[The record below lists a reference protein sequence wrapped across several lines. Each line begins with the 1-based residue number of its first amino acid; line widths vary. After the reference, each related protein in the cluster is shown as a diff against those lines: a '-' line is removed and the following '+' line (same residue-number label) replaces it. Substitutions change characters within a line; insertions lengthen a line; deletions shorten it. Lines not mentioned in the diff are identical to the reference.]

1 MIGQPV
7 IVQDLCTGTDI
18 GCPSSL
24 WQSTETSP
32 QQKPFVIHAE
42 DVKDEEDSS
51 IDGDGIIDAM
61 LKVLEEITDGK

>member
-1 MIGQPV
+1 M
-7 IVQDLCTGTDI
+7 CTQTDI

-24 WQSTETSP
+24 RQTTETTP
-32 QQKPFVIHAE
+32 QQKPFVFHAE

-51 IDGDGIIDAM
+51 IDGHGIIDAM